1 MIVMVT
7 VEKSNA
13 TQKYFLDPVQ
23 NDGNFPTSTGEHFA
37 VAAVAAAVDIT

>member
-1 MIVMVT
+1 MIVM

-13 TQKYFLDPVQ
+13 KQKYFLDPVRR
-23 NDGNFPTSTGEHFA
+23 DDRNFPSSGEHFA